1 MEAVSV
7 AQASFMALAQIARPG
22 KKKARSGAPNPTGA
36 KVRERSLEA
45 GTFEDGFY
53 FTYAKGETDRL
64 YKRAE
69 ELLANKNA
77 IRRLA
82 RAEDRVLTEEER
94 LATLIT
100 NAALRVF
107 KQLLQLAR
115 KFGGKVFPTYSELER
130 CTGLCR
136 DSVSR
141 ALSILE
147 RMGLLDRQRRCVAVE
162 PPADRPKARYE
173 QTSNVYRFKFPNR
186 LVRFLPRWL
195 RPAPLPD
202 DVVQQHADRI
212 AEIEAM
218 KASRTLRQQITD
230 DTPDAEL
237 RRLLLSMAAHFEND
251 CESDKTPQPLHE
263 SYSYMSNGVGLVGQR
278 GNA

>member
-7 AQASFMALAQIARPG
+7 AQASFMTLAQIARPAR
-22 KKKARSGAPNPTGA
+22 KKWRSGAPNPTGA

-45 GTFEDGFY
+45 GTFEDGF
-53 FTYAKGETDRL
+53 FFSYAKGETDRL

-82 RAEDRVLTEEER
+82 RAEDRPLTEDER

-100 NAALRVF
+100 NGSLRIF

-115 KFGGKVFPTYSELER
+115 KFGGKVFPTYTELER

-136 DSVSR
+136 DSVAR
-141 ALSILE
+141 GLSVLE
-147 RMGLLDRQRRCVAVE
+147 RMGLLDRQRRCVAVD
-162 PPADRPKARYE
+162 PPEDRPKARYE

-186 LVRFLPRWL
+186 LVRFLPRWM

-212 AEIEAM
+212 ADIEAM
-218 KASRTLRQQITD
+218 KATRTLRQQITD
-230 DTPDAEL
+230 ETPDMEM
-237 RRLLLSMAAHFEND
+237 RRLLLRMAAHFEND
-251 CESDKTPQPLHE
+251 CESENMPQPLHD
-263 SYSYMSNGVGLVGQR
+263 SYNLRASGVGLVGQR
-278 GNA
+278 FNA